1 MSLVVD
7 FVDLLFSFYFYV
19 FIWIL
24 LLILTF
30 LLIRKLLQDYKYQ
43 KILKNSI
50 GLIESENKEVILSE
64 NRFYLDQACQFL
76 DKLFKK
82 GQNEIKDQSLENSPL
97 FQRIFDL
104 INTRTIRK
112 EFVLLLANEMRKIR
126 DSNEFLT
133 DSLGSELNFFL
144 DHPEDWTDRFL
155 GISSNKKEQEV
166 QIYRVK
172 ATLLDYLTKFIE
184 IMKIPELNT
193 YLPRN

>member
-1 MSLVVD
+1 
-7 FVDLLFSFYFYV
+7 
-19 FIWIL
+19 
-24 LLILTF
+24 
-30 LLIRKLLQDYKYQ
+30 
-43 KILKNSI
+43 
-50 GLIESENKEVILSE
+50 
-64 NRFYLDQACQFL
+64 NRFYLDQAGQLL

-82 GQNEIKDQSLENSPL
+82 GQSEIKDQSLEKSPL
-97 FQRIFDL
+97 FQKIIEL

-126 DSNEFLT
+126 DCNEFLT

-144 DHPEDWTDRFL
+144 DHPEEWTDRFL